1 MNGSVL
7 DQICSSVGS
16 GKVLLLLSGVTSL
29 EQMWQ
34 ARQGE
39 IEIYR
44 GRDKEIQIN
53 IEIDIF
59 SERPS

>member
-7 DQICSSVGS
+7 DQICSSIGS
-16 GKVLLLLSGVTSL
+16 EKVLLLLSGVTSL

-53 IEIDIF
+53 IEIDIL

>member
-1 MNGSVL
+1 MKSSVL
-7 DQICSSVGS
+7 DQICSSIGS
-16 GKVLLLLSGVTSL
+16 EKVLLLLSGVASL

-53 IEIDIF
+53 IEIDIL

>member
-53 IEIDIF
+53 IEIYIF